1 MPWPVRMVLLISL
14 PLLLTSAYV
23 GWRMHRAVRI
33 LRPASSRTSSRV
45 IIALGVFIN
54 LLPLVVVLSSLM
66 GATVRMPSILTRGTL
81 GDLLLLY
88 PFWIGV
94 IFVGQ
99 LVPYLLVVH
108 GGEIILRRTGRCSSR
123 HEKGFAA
130 LTLALIAG
138 GLVYIPLRALSDTH
152 TLRIREITVP
162 IRKDLGSLNELRLVH
177 ISDLQRDDRTDAARV
192 REFVRRVNRLQPD
205 LVVFSGDL
213 VTSGTRYIDE
223 AARLLG
229 EIRSRFGVYACI
241 GDHDYWADPGWIRR
255 SLEEQGIIV
264 LEDET
269 RLVPIGSATLNIT
282 GVTNIYRRR
291 PSRDILDRVAAGRD
305 AQALALF
312 LTHQPTVDLVWHA
325 AEKGYDLFLAGHTH
339 GGQVVFN
346 YFGYRACVSNR
357 ETSFVSGFFRVGSML
372 VSVTNGLGLTLAP
385 IRFHAPAEITLIRVI
400 PSRAAGGR

>member
-23 GWRMHRAVRI
+23 GWRIYRAARI
-33 LRPASSRTSSRV
+33 LRPASSRTWSRV
-45 IIALGVFIN
+45 IITLGVFIN
-54 LLPLVVVLSSLM
+54 LLPLVVVLSSVL
-66 GATVRMPSILTRGTL
+66 GATVRMPGILTRGTL

-94 IFVGQ
+94 LFVGQ

-108 GGEIILRRTGRCSSR
+108 GGEIILRRTGRCSPR
-123 HEKGFAA
+123 REKGLAA

-138 GLVYIPLRALSDTH
+138 GFVYIPLRAVLDTH
-152 TLRIREITVP
+152 TLRIRETTVRIT
-162 IRKDLGSLNELRLVH
+162 KDLGSLDELRLVH

-192 REFVRRVNRLQPD
+192 REFVSRVNQLQPD
-205 LVVFSGDL
+205 LVLFSGDL

-241 GDHDYWADPGWIRR
+241 GDHDYWADPRWIRR
-255 SLEEQGIIV
+255 SLEEHGIIV

-269 RLVPIGSATLNIT
+269 RLVPIGTTMLTIT

-291 PSRDILDRVAAGRD
+291 PSRDILERAMAGRD
-305 AQALALF
+305 ARALALF
-312 LTHQPTVDLVWHA
+312 LTHQPTVELVQQV

-357 ETSFVSGFFRVGSML
+357 ETSFVSGTFRVGSML

-385 IRFHAPAEITLIRVI
+385 VRFHAPAEITLIRIV
-400 PSRAAGGR
+400 PERRGGH